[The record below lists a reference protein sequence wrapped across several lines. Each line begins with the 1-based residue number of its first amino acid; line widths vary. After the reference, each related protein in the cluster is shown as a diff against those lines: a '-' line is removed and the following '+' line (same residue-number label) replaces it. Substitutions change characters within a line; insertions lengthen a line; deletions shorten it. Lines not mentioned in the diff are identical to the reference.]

1 MKKLNLVKLLAVLL
15 VFNCSSDDNSNNTES
30 QKTRIAKIEQKIF
43 DFNNSSLLEERIVID
58 YSDGKQILWSFYYS
72 DGKQILWSFS
82 IIMMI

>member
-58 YSDGKQILWSFYYS
+58 YCLFHYRQAADLEVLF
-72 DGKQILWSFS
+72 
-82 IIMMI
+82 